1 MRGYIK
7 SFISFLVAFT
17 AADAI
22 FTALDIDYH
31 IFHDPSNAGRFVFY
45 GGVVVALFILINWLL
60 EQLSYFRNKGGA

>member
-7 SFISFLVAFT
+7 SFISFLVALT
-17 AADAI
+17 GSGAI

-31 IFHDPSNAGRFVFY
+31 IFHDPSNAARFFIY
-45 GGVVVALFILINWLL
+45 ICVVAAVFGLINWLL